1 MLGDCG
7 IFVTFEVEFPDE
19 FELFV
24 VFIFV
29 SFDGIEEL
37 PVVLL

>member
-1 MLGDCG
+1 MFGDCG
-7 IFVTFEVEFPDE
+7 IIVTFEAEFSVE

-29 SFDGIEEL
+29 TFDGIEEL

>member
-1 MLGDCG
+1 MFGDCG
-7 IFVTFEVEFPDE
+7 IFVTFEVELPVE

-29 SFDGIEEL
+29 TFDGIEEL
-37 PVVLL
+37 PVLFL